1 MHLLPVHLLMH
12 VLAFFHVENV
22 ARDQQA
28 VEVEEEV
35 EVEFQE
41 QQQEFVE
48 SNQVEEQNLE
58 ANFAN
63 PDTQPGKHRFIL
75 KPRVFYTSLSF
86 MQFT

>member
-1 MHLLPVHLLMH
+1 MLPVHLLMH

-41 QQQEFVE
+41 QEQEFVE
-48 SNQVEEQNLE
+48 SNQVEDQALE
-58 ANFAN
+58 SNFAN
-63 PDTQPGKHRFIL
+63 PDSQQGKHR
-75 KPRVFYTSLSF
+75 SN
-86 MQFT
+86 